1 MKLRFLLIPITA
13 ICIISSCSSCSE
25 DKGGSNTGDNT
36 NIVDDSSGTGAAI
49 TDGNEDNTEI
59 DLNDPKQLQ
68 GQMNLRIEE
77 QVKLANSSRSNRVET
92 MIASFELGMTK
103 REVKKHM
110 LRMKQKGHL
119 VRVQKSAN
127 VFEYVYELKL
137 KKGKSN
143 TYLDFDYSRKGG
155 VYKAVCKPTKFK
167 RYSNSKF
174 LREVKK
180 MLIEWYGEPNF
191 ELPSKRGCD
200 RFVWISGNRHVDL
213 YCTSKG
219 VEFVYTDL
227 NFKIPANIEGGGK
240 EKADVKVLM

>member
-1 MKLRFLLIPITA
+1 MV
-13 ICIISSCSSCSE
+13 SSCSSCGE
-25 DKGGSNTGDNT
+25 GNGGNGTGDHT
-36 NIVDDSSGTGAAI
+36 NVVDDSSGTDVAI
-49 TDGNEDNTEI
+49 TDENENDNTEI
-59 DLNDPKQLQ
+59 DLTDPKQLQ
-68 GQMNLRIEE
+68 GQMNLMIEE

-127 VFEYVYELKL
+127 VFEYVYQLRL

-167 RYSNSKF
+167 GYSNSKF

-180 MLIEWYGEPNF
+180 LLTEWYGEPNF
-191 ELPSKRGCD
+191 QLPSTRDCD

-213 YCTSKG
+213 YCTSKS

-227 NFKIPANIEGGGK
+227 NFEIPANIKGGGK
-240 EKADVKVLM
+240 EKADVKLLM